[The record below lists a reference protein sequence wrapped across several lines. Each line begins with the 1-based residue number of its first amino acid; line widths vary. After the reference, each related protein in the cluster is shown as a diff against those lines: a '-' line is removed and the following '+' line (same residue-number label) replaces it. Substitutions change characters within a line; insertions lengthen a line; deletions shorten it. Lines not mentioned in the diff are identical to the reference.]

1 MKKNEVVEKGKREGY
16 LLISEISEIAK
27 ECHATKE
34 DVLEFQKELQKD
46 IRRYFDKINNLK
58 AHKDIKW
65 KEVTDKRNHGRT
77 EKRSYYLSYNI
88 ETIKDKKKWET
99 VKAIA
104 YVRVERT
111 EEDETSITDNYYIID
126 YKIEIDKFEIEEKED
141 GFFVTI
147 GSGSKNGVIA
157 QKLLNL
163 EIQGF
168 EFASR
173 NSRKHT
179 VEQLK

>member
-1 MKKNEVVEKGKREGY
+1 MDYIELLKENLGYKNIY
-16 LLISEISEIAK
+16 LN
-27 ECHATKE
+27 E
-34 DVLEFQKELQKD
+34 DMSKHTSFKTGGTADVFVKVD
-46 IRRYFDKINNLK
+46 
-58 AHKDIKW
+58 DIK
-65 KEVTDKRNHGRT
+65 KVKYVQQIS
-77 EKRSYYLSYNI
+77 KKYNI
-88 ETIKDKKKWET
+88 PLFILGNGSNILVLDKGIRGI
-99 VKAIA
+99 VC
-104 YVRVERT
+104 
-111 EEDETSITDNYYIID
+111 
-126 YKIEIDKFEIEEKED
+126 KIEIDKFEIEEKED